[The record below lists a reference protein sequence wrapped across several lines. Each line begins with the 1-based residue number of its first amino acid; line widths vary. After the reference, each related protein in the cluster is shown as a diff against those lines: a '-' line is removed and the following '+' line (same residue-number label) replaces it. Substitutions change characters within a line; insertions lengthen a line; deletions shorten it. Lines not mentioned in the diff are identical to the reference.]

1 MEYFILTIDYAGTV
15 VFAISGAL
23 AGMKRKFD
31 VFGVFIMALVTAIG
45 GGTLRDI
52 LLGSTPVSWMLN
64 PRYVYI
70 VLGAVVFTY
79 LFRPYVRKLRK
90 SMFLFDTIGIA
101 LYTIIGLQKSLGF
114 GLSPVIAVMLG
125 VVSATFGGVIRD
137 VLSGEVPLIFRKEI
151 YASACLAG
159 GILFLLIDSWLG
171 NVAGM
176 VTAIVVVFLIRF
188 FAVKKKWSLSF
199 GLEASDGK

>member
-1 MEYFILTIDYAGTV
+1 MDLFILLIDYAGTF

-31 VFGVFIMALVTAIG
+31 LFGVFIMALVTAIG
-45 GGTLRDI
+45 GGALRDM
-52 LLGSTPVSWMLN
+52 LLGSTPVGWMMN
-64 PRYVYI
+64 PMYVYI
-70 VLGAVVFTY
+70 VFGAVTFSY
-79 LFRPYVRKLRK
+79 LFRQHFRKLRR

-101 LYTIIGLQKSLGF
+101 LYTILGLQKALGF
-114 GLSPVIAVMLG
+114 GLDPLIAVMLG

-171 NVAGM
+171 NIAGM
-176 VTAIVVVFLIRF
+176 ATAISAVFLIRL
-188 FAVKKKWSLSF
+188 FAVKRRWSLDF
-199 GLEASDGK
+199 TQVRDQG